1 MNLYL
6 SEDSKINYICISFN
20 IYRMN
25 EENFEQQELFEQKKY
40 ISDLVEESSQKNKS
54 SVNIVFGT
62 SIITSII
69 VLSFLYIF
77 GIFEEE
83 EIVLPEPVTITE
95 TIKEKELVVPR
106 VDSTEIVSIAEV
118 ATKTIVQVQVGQLDE
133 NEEFIS
139 VGGGS
144 GVVINENGLIITNHH
159 VINGADGV
167 RVIFEDGRMYEG
179 KIIGSDQLT
188 DVGLIQIDKMGL
200 TPINFGDSTE
210 IFVGDLAVAIGHP
223 LTLGAAPTVTTGVV
237 SALDRRLDVGNDAMN
252 AAVTLF
258 GLIQTDAPI
267 TRGSSGGALLN
278 KDGELIG
285 ITTAI
290 ATADVG
296 AEGLGFAIPI
306 NLALN
311 IVEDLLDDG
320 RVLHAF
326 LGILGAQYFEV
337 AEDGARVFSGVYIEE
352 LYGPSNDMYA
362 IGKAG
367 ALPGDIIKKVN
378 ENSVKTLDQ
387 LITILRSM
395 RAEDPITIE
404 ILRDGNSIVLEFQLD
419 LRRQGIFDFLHFQ
432 IIVH

>member
-1 MNLYL
+1 M
-6 SEDSKINYICISFN
+6 E
-20 IYRMN
+20 

-40 ISDLVEESSQKNKS
+40 ISDLVEENTKKNKS
-54 SVNIVFGT
+54 SLNIIFGS
-62 SIITSII
+62 SIMTSII

-83 EIVLPEPVTITE
+83 EIILPEPVTITE
-95 TIKEKELVVPR
+95 TIKEKEVVVAR

-118 ATKTIVQVQVGQLDE
+118 ATKTIVQVQVGQQDE
-133 NEEFIS
+133 NGDFIS
-139 VGGGS
+139 IGGGS

-159 VINGADGV
+159 VINEADGV

-179 KIIGSDQLT
+179 QIVGSDKLT
-188 DVGLIQIDKMGL
+188 DVGLVKIDKTGL
-200 TPINFGDSTE
+200 TPINIGDSSG

-278 KDGELIG
+278 KNGELVG

-306 NLALN
+306 NLALD

-337 AEDGARVFSGVYIEE
+337 AEDGARIFSGVYIEE
-352 LYGPSNDMYA
+352 LYGPTNDMYA

-378 ENSVKTLDQ
+378 EKNVKTLDA

-404 ILRDGNSIVLEFQLD
+404 ILRDGNSILLDFNLD
-419 LRRQGIFDFLHFQ
+419 LRPSDI
-432 IIVH
+432 

>member
-1 MNLYL
+1 MM
-6 SEDSKINYICISFN
+6 D
-20 IYRMN
+20 
-25 EENFEQQELFEQKKY
+25 EENFKQQELFEQKKY
-40 ISDLVEESSQKNKS
+40 ISDLVEESSQKSKS
-54 SVNIVFGT
+54 SVNIIFGT

-69 VLSFLYIF
+69 VLSFLYVF
-77 GIFEEE
+77 GIFDEE
-83 EIVLPEPVTITE
+83 EIVLPEPITITE

-179 KIIGSDQLT
+179 QIIGSDQLT
-188 DVGLIQIDKMGL
+188 DVGLIKIDKTGL
-200 TPINFGDSTE
+200 TPINIGDSTG

-223 LTLGAAPTVTTGVV
+223 LTLGAAPTVTTGIV

-252 AAVTLF
+252 SAVTLF

-278 KDGELIG
+278 KNGELIG

-367 ALPGDIIKKVN
+367 ALPGDIIKKLN

-404 ILRDGNSIVLEFQLD
+404 ILRDGNSILLEFQLD
-419 LRRQGIFDFLHFQ
+419 LRPSDI
-432 IIVH
+432 

>member
-1 MNLYL
+1 MM
-6 SEDSKINYICISFN
+6 D
-20 IYRMN
+20 
-25 EENFEQQELFEQKKY
+25 EENFKQQELFEQKKY
-40 ISDLVEESSQKNKS
+40 ISDLVEESSQKSKS
-54 SVNIVFGT
+54 SVNIIFGT

-69 VLSFLYIF
+69 VLSFLYVF
-77 GIFEEE
+77 GIFDEE
-83 EIVLPEPVTITE
+83 EIVLPEPITITE

-179 KIIGSDQLT
+179 QIIGSDQLT
-188 DVGLIQIDKMGL
+188 DVGLIKIDKTGL
-200 TPINFGDSTE
+200 TPINIGDSTG

-223 LTLGAAPTVTTGVV
+223 LTLGAAPTVTTGIV

-252 AAVTLF
+252 SAVTLF

-278 KDGELIG
+278 KNGELIG

-404 ILRDGNSIVLEFQLD
+404 ILRDGNSILLEFQLD
-419 LRRQGIFDFLHFQ
+419 LRPSDI
-432 IIVH
+432 

>member
-1 MNLYL
+1 M
-6 SEDSKINYICISFN
+6 E
-20 IYRMN
+20 

-40 ISDLVEESSQKNKS
+40 ISDLVEENTKKNKS
-54 SVNIVFGT
+54 SLNIVFGSSIMT
-62 SIITSII
+62 SVI

-83 EIVLPEPVTITE
+83 EIILPEPVTITE
-95 TIKEKELVVPR
+95 TIKEKEVVVAR

-118 ATKTIVQVQVGQLDE
+118 ATKTIVQVQVGQQDE
-133 NEEFIS
+133 NGDFIS
-139 VGGGS
+139 IGGGS

-159 VINGADGV
+159 VINEADGV

-179 KIIGSDQLT
+179 QIVGSDKLT
-188 DVGLIQIDKMGL
+188 DVGLVKIDKTGL
-200 TPINFGDSTE
+200 TPINIGDSSG

-278 KDGELIG
+278 RNGELVG

-306 NLALN
+306 NLALD

-326 LGILGAQYFEV
+326 LGILGAQYFEL
-337 AEDGARVFSGVYIEE
+337 ADDGARVFSGVYIEE

-367 ALPGDIIKKVN
+367 ALPGDIIKKIN
-378 ENSVKTLDQ
+378 ENTVKTLDQ

-419 LRRQGIFDFLHFQ
+419 LRPSDI
-432 IIVH
+432 

>member
-1 MNLYL
+1 
-6 SEDSKINYICISFN
+6 
-20 IYRMN
+20 MN

-179 KIIGSDQLT
+179 QIIGSDQLT
-188 DVGLIQIDKMGL
+188 DVGLIQIDKTGL
-200 TPINFGDSTE
+200 TPINIGDSTG

-387 LITILRSM
+387 LITILRSLTC
-395 RAEDPITIE
+395 TI
-404 ILRDGNSIVLEFQLD
+404 RTNNCM
-419 LRRQGIFDFLHFQ
+419 
-432 IIVH
+432 